1 MSAYVGVEGESRYKL
16 SGDPISIPASSTDT
30 EREAAMGNK
39 ENIGTT
45 FNIFL
50 FLYQLHQWTI
60 KTENWISILG

>member
-1 MSAYVGVEGESRYKL
+1 MSACVGVEGESRYKL

-30 EREAAMGNK
+30 ERDAAMGNK
-39 ENIGTT
+39 ENIGT
-45 FNIFL
+45 FNILL